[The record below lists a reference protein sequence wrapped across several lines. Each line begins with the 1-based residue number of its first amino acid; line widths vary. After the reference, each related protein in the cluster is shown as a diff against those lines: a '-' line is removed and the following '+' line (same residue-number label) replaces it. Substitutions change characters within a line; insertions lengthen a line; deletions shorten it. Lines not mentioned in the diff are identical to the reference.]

1 MQIAL
6 DNTDWMQYH
15 AIIVTQHIKHNL
27 KATEMKT
34 ITTPN
39 FKSRAAKI
47 IADIRN
53 ITCIDN
59 TEIIVDILKDALEEY
74 YYSDQNDGYYEGRSD
89 GYALGYDDG
98 YDDAFC
104 GIVAYKRPRQP

>member
-1 MQIAL
+1 
-6 DNTDWMQYH
+6 
-15 AIIVTQHIKHNL
+15 
-27 KATEMKT
+27 MKT

-39 FKSRAAKI
+39 FKSRTAKI
-47 IADIRN
+47 MEEVR
-53 ITCIDN
+53 TRTYIDKID
-59 TEIIVDILKDALEEY
+59 TEIIVDILQDALEEY
-74 YYSDQNDGYYEGRSD
+74 YHNDYNDGYYEGRSD